1 MIGERKRKLTGIGL
15 IVVGALFL
23 FVTNGI
29 LIGWRH
35 IWPLF
40 PVAGGVLLLR
50 SWTTRHEA
58 NHLFAGLVSVIL
70 GAFLLLFSVGI
81 LDWTQMARLW
91 PTIPIVVGGSMLAG
105 NMVREDR
112 GSMMLE
118 IGLVLFGVVAFLFT
132 TEKISPRVAGP
143 FIRFWPL
150 VLIVAGVVILK
161 RHPGPVAGGDPHMD
175 DVRAVLDAAD
185 DTPSV
190 PPAPRP
196 EHSSSDDRSPV

>member
-50 SWTTRHEA
+50 SWTNRHEA

-81 LDWTQMARLW
+81 LEWTQMARLW

-105 NMVREDR
+105 NMARDDR

-118 IGLVLFGVVAFLFT
+118 IGLVLFGVIAFLFT

-161 RHPGPVAGGDPHMD
+161 RQTGGTPVAGDPHMD
-175 DVRAVLDAAD
+175 DVRAVLEDA
-185 DTPSV
+185 V
-190 PPAPRP
+190 PPAAEP
-196 EHSSSDDRSPV
+196 EHHPSDDRSPV